1 MKSNYSQM
9 SWSEPP
15 WIETSGHEL
24 LMSKDIHHPL
34 KSVLDAVPLRP
45 ARYRH
50 RRTNAMIWEELVS
63 LVKVELAPPDRLT
76 SIHTSGDRIPSGV
89 FVVSSASVKRS
100 CDHYDALPDK
110 PIPSP
115 KCISQFND
123 IIATD
128 MARLP
133 WLNLDFEDGEETSSL
148 ECSDDEL

>member
-1 MKSNYSQM
+1 M
-9 SWSEPP
+9 P
-15 WIETSGHEL
+15 
-24 LMSKDIHHPL
+24 KDIHHPL

-63 LVKVELAPPDRLT
+63 LVKVELAPPDC
-76 SIHTSGDRIPSGV
+76 HDRIPSGV
-89 FVVSSASVKRS
+89 FVVSSASIKRS

-128 MARLP
+128 MARLS